1 MHVFLLCFSM
11 HAFNQS
17 LSYDRRMHSA
27 DIRGSIAYAKSLTK
41 VGILT
46 FEEEK
51 KITEGLTAVGKEWET
66 GTVRLTQTIVQE
78 TDLTD
83 LIIASV

>member
-1 MHVFLLCFSM
+1 M

-46 FEEEK
+46 SEEEK

-66 GTVRLTQTIVQE
+66 GTVRLTQTIVQ
-78 TDLTD
+78 DMSLTGFV
-83 LIIASV
+83 ITSV